1 MTRRAS
7 NEVEMSS
14 SSRADRL
21 DDDDH
26 STPVGA
32 TSTNGNDA
40 INGITTG
47 GTVESAMVNEEQKSN
62 SALSSDAT
70 STRNGKKQ

>member
-21 DDDDH
+21 DDDH

-32 TSTNGNDA
+32 TSTNGNDS
-40 INGITTG
+40 INGVTTG
-47 GTVESAMVNEEQKSN
+47 GVVESGIANEEQKSN
-62 SALSSDAT
+62 GALSSGAT
-70 STRNGKKQ
+70 STGNGKKQ

>member
-1 MTRRAS
+1 
-7 NEVEMSS
+7 MSS
-14 SSRADRL
+14 SSRADRSRL

-47 GTVESAMVNEEQKSN
+47 GAVESAMVNEEQKSN
-62 SALSSDAT
+62 GALSSDAT
-70 STRNGKKQ
+70 STRNGRKQ

>member
-1 MTRRAS
+1 
-7 NEVEMSS
+7 MSS

-26 STPVGA
+26 STPVGV

-40 INGITTG
+40 INGITIG
-47 GTVESAMVNEEQKSN
+47 GVVESGMVNEEQKGN
-62 SALSSDAT
+62 GALSSDAT
-70 STRNGKKQ
+70 STGNGKKQ

>member
-7 NEVEMSS
+7 NEVKMSS

-21 DDDDH
+21 DDEH

-40 INGITTG
+40 INGVTTG
-47 GTVESAMVNEEQKSN
+47 GVVESGIANEEQKSN
-62 SALSSDAT
+62 GALSSGAT
-70 STRNGKKQ
+70 STGNGKKQ

>member
-21 DDDDH
+21 EDDDH

-40 INGITTG
+40 INGVTTG
-47 GTVESAMVNEEQKSN
+47 GVVESGIANEEQKSN
-62 SALSSDAT
+62 GALSSGAT
-70 STRNGKKQ
+70 STGNGKKQ